1 MFETTEV
8 VEGAVPVYIRDGLED
23 CSFFWMKKLDNQHAE
38 IVAYVPPLVGGR
50 RAWFSIRD
58 KFEKTNKFHFLED
71 DSLAES
77 LLSASGD
84 GVGDLSYVTNYAHVY
99 GNVPCLSPDGRKAW
113 IRVEIHKSA
122 FFQGYVNE
130 GNTREVR
137 EWEKARSFQNE
148 IIRARAGRACLM
160 GRWPEDY

>member
-8 VEGAVPVYIRDGLED
+8 VEGAIPVFVEDGMD
-23 CSFFWMKKLDNQHAE
+23 CRSAFWMKKIDGKAE
-38 IVAYVPPLVGGR
+38 IVACVPPTVNGAK
-50 RAWFSIRD
+50 AWFSVRD
-58 KFEKTNKFHFLED
+58 SFKKKDRFYFIKD

-77 LLSASGD
+77 LLNASGD
-84 GVGDLSYVTNYAHVY
+84 GAGDLSYVTNYAHVY

-130 GNTREVR
+130 GNAREVR